1 MLGKGGNCLAKEVVL
16 DFSGV
21 RPFEPLD
28 PSVIYLIR
36 VDKLENRESKEGKPL
51 SHCEI
56 SITAPEEVQVE
67 EWIPDEEAPEGMRKV
82 GMKTDDK
89 GNPVMTK
96 AKGRK
101 LFREF
106 SLQPQ
111 ALPFLHEF
119 IKAVDPSAKLDDKYR
134 YNPDKFVGLEGA
146 CKINNEAFNEQIRAR
161 VARMYP
167 ASAYKE

>member
-1 MLGKGGNCLAKEVVL
+1 MPKEVVL

-28 PSVIYLIR
+28 PSVTYLVR
-36 VDKLENRESKEGKPL
+36 VTKLDLSESAASGAPK
-51 SHCEI
+51 SHCELTI
-56 SITAPEEVQVE
+56 LGPEEVQVE
-67 EWIPDEEAPEGMRKV
+67 EWIPDEEADGGARKV
-82 GMKTDDK
+82 GMKVDVK
-89 GNPVMTK
+89 GKPVMTK
-96 AKGRK
+96 AKGRI

-119 IKAVDPSAKLDDKYR
+119 IRSVDPSAKLDEKFR
-134 YNPDKFVGLEGA
+134 YNPDKFMGLEGA
-146 CKINNEAFNEQIRAR
+146 CTITNEAFNEQIRAR
-161 VARMYP
+161 VKRMLP

>member
-1 MLGKGGNCLAKEVVL
+1 MAKEIVL

-28 PSVIYLIR
+28 PSVTYKIR
-36 VDKLENRESKEGKPL
+36 VDKLENGQGPSGPK
-51 SHCEI
+51 SHCEM
-56 SITAPEEVQVE
+56 SILGPEEVQVE
-67 EWIPDEEAPEGMRKV
+67 EWIPDEEAPGGAKRV
-82 GMKTDDK
+82 GMKVDDK

-96 AKGRK
+96 ADKRK

-119 IKAVDPSAKLDDKYR
+119 IKAVDPAAKLDDKFR
-134 YNPDKFVGLEGA
+134 YNPDKYVGLEAA
-146 CKINNEAFNEQIRAR
+146 CKITNEAFNEQIRAR
-161 VARMYP
+161 VARMYA

>member
-1 MLGKGGNCLAKEVVL
+1 MAKEVIL

-28 PSVIYLIR
+28 PRRMYKFR
-36 VDKLENRESKEGKPL
+36 VTKLENGAGPSGPK
-51 SHCEI
+51 SHCEMTI
-56 SITAPEEVQVE
+56 IEPEEVQVE
-67 EWIPDEEAPEGMRKV
+67 EWVPDEEADGGARRV
-82 GMKTDDK
+82 GMKVDGE
-89 GNPVMTK
+89 GNPVMTR
-96 AKGRK
+96 AKGRI

-134 YNPDKFVGLEGA
+134 YNPDKFVGLEGT
-146 CKINNEAFNEQIRAR
+146 CTIQNEAFNEQIRAR
-161 VARMYP
+161 VKRMYP

>member
-1 MLGKGGNCLAKEVVL
+1 MAKEIVL

-21 RPFEPLD
+21 RPFEPID
-28 PSVIYLIR
+28 PSVTYKLR
-36 VDKLENRESKEGKPL
+36 VDKLENGQGPSGAK
-51 SHCEI
+51 SHCEM
-56 SITAPEEVQVE
+56 SILGPEEVQVE
-67 EWIPDEEAPEGMRKV
+67 EWVPDEEAPGGAKRV
-82 GMKTDDK
+82 GMKVDDK
-89 GNPVMTK
+89 GKPVMTR

-119 IKAVDPSAKLDDKYR
+119 IKAVDPSAKLDDKFR
-134 YNPDKFVGLEGA
+134 YDPDKYVGLEAA
-146 CKINNEAFNEQIRAR
+146 CKVNNEAYNEQIRAR

>member
-1 MLGKGGNCLAKEVVL
+1 MAKEIVL

-21 RPFEPLD
+21 RPFEPID
-28 PSVIYLIR
+28 PSITYKLR
-36 VDKLENRESKEGKPL
+36 VDKLENGQGPSGAK
-51 SHCEI
+51 SHCEM
-56 SITAPEEVQVE
+56 SILGPEEVQVE
-67 EWIPDEEAPEGMRKV
+67 EWVPDEEAPGGAKRV
-82 GMKTDDK
+82 GMKVDDK
-89 GNPVMTK
+89 GKPVMTR

-119 IKAVDPSAKLDDKYR
+119 IKAVDPSAKLDDKFR
-134 YNPDKFVGLEGA
+134 YDPDKYVGLEAA
-146 CKINNEAFNEQIRAR
+146 CKVNNEAYNEQIRAR

>member
-1 MLGKGGNCLAKEVVL
+1 MGKEVIL

-28 PSVIYLIR
+28 PSRQYKVR
-36 VDKLENRESKEGKPL
+36 VSKLENGQGPSGPK
-51 SHCEI
+51 SHCELTI
-56 SITAPEEVQVE
+56 VGPDEVQVE
-67 EWIPDEEAPEGMRKV
+67 EWIPDEEVDGGARRV
-82 GMKTDDK
+82 GMKVDSK

-96 AKGRK
+96 ASGRI

-119 IKAVDPSAKLDDKYR
+119 IRSVDPSAKLDDKFR
-134 YNPDKFVGLEGA
+134 YDPDKFVGLEGV
-146 CKINNEAFNEQIRAR
+146 CTITNEAFNEQIRAR
-161 VARMYP
+161 VKRMYV
-167 ASAYKE
+167 ASAYKS